1 MRKMV
6 GDSSAT
12 AGLPPG
18 SLVHVGERKSPQPEI
33 TIADYDAQHY
43 TERVAES
50 IDECRPFRD
59 TPTVTWINVAGIHD
73 IEALR
78 TLAECYHIH
87 PLVME
92 DILNTHERP
101 KFEEFENYL
110 FIVVKMLGYE
120 AATKEVV
127 AEQVSLIVGPNVVI
141 SFEEAPRDA
150 FDAVR
155 ARIRNEK
162 GRIRSSGADYL
173 AYCLLDTVVDN
184 YFGVLEGMAA
194 EIEEVED
201 QLVADPSRDML
212 QRVHGLKRE
221 LIFLRKSVWPLREV
235 LAVLE
240 RADSSLIRESTVIY
254 LRDVYDHTIQIVD
267 TIESL
272 RDIVSGMHDTYLSS
286 VSNRLNEVMKVLTI
300 WATIFIPLTFLAG
313 VYGMNFKFFPEL
325 GWKWGYAGFWAI
337 IVTVSGFMLLHFRKK
352 KWL

>member
-6 GDSSAT
+6 GGSSAT

-101 KFEEFENYL
+101 KFEEFEDYL
-110 FIVVKMLGYE
+110 FIVVKMLVYD

-127 AEQVSLIVGPNVVI
+127 AEQVSFIVGTNVVI

-184 YFGVLEGMAA
+184 YFGVLEGLAA

-201 QLVADPSRDML
+201 QLLADPSRDML

-313 VYGMNFKFFPEL
+313 VYGMNFKYFPEL

>member
-6 GDSSAT
+6 GDSSST

-78 TLAECYHIH
+78 TLAECYHVH

-101 KFEEFENYL
+101 KFEEFEDYL
-110 FIVVKMLGYE
+110 FIVVKMLGYD

-184 YFGVLEGMAA
+184 YFGVLEGLAA

>member
-101 KFEEFENYL
+101 KFEEFEDYL
-110 FIVVKMLGYE
+110 FIVVKMLDYD

-184 YFGVLEGMAA
+184 YFSVLEGMAA

-201 QLVADPSRDML
+201 QLLADPSRDML

-313 VYGMNFKFFPEL
+313 VYGMNFKYFPEL

>member
-101 KFEEFENYL
+101 KFEEFDDYL
-110 FIVVKMLGYE
+110 FIVVKMLDYD

-201 QLVADPSRDML
+201 QLLADPSRDML

-313 VYGMNFKFFPEL
+313 VYGMNFKYFPEL

>member
-101 KFEEFENYL
+101 KFEEFDDYL
-110 FIVVKMLGYE
+110 FIVVKMLGYD

-184 YFGVLEGMAA
+184 YFSVLEGMAA

-201 QLVADPSRDML
+201 QLLADPSRDML

-313 VYGMNFKFFPEL
+313 VYGMNFKYFPEL